1 MTALEKQKIKDMRCN
16 KRSYA
21 EIAVA
26 LDLPVNTVKT
36 FCRRN
41 HLSDADLTG
50 DLLCQNCGC
59 SMTRGKY
66 KPKRFCSD
74 KCRWAFW
81 KYETRHKAE
90 KLEMEAK
97 LNENS

>member
-1 MTALEKQKIKDMRCN
+1 MGRKKK
-16 KRSYA
+16 
-21 EIAVA
+21 
-26 LDLPVNTVKT
+26 
-36 FCRRN
+36 
-41 HLSDADLTG
+41 
-50 DLLCQNCGC
+50 
-59 SMTRGKY
+59 
-66 KPKRFCSD
+66 FCSD